1 MANSRDRQILNSIVN
16 PLLPIGEGVY
26 DLEGEC
32 FESSVNE
39 DIPDTE
45 ETRASKSFEKQ
56 GVACAERGR
65 HVEAIALFGQGILD
79 ILSLVCNF
87 YFSFSSQFC
96 LANIKSIIIDH
107 LLF

>member
-32 FESSVNE
+32 FKSSLNE

-45 ETRASKSFEKQ
+45 ETRTSKSFEKR
-56 GVACAERGR
+56 GVACAERGH

-79 ILSLVCNF
+79 ILSLVCSF
-87 YFSFSSQFC
+87 YLFITC
-96 LANIKSIIIDH
+96 LANIESIIIDSI
-107 LLF
+107 LF

>member
-26 DLEGEC
+26 DLEREC

-45 ETRASKSFEKQ
+45 ETRTSKSFEKQ
-56 GVACAERGR
+56 GVTCAERG
-65 HVEAIALFGQGILD
+65 HHAEAIALFGQGIFD
-79 ILSLVCNF
+79 ILSLVCRI
-87 YFSFSSQFC
+87 SFFI
-96 LANIKSIIIDH
+96 LKI
-107 LLF
+107 LEV

>member
-45 ETRASKSFEKQ
+45 ETRASKSFEQQ
-56 GVACAERGR
+56 GIACAERGH
-65 HVEAIALFGQGILD
+65 HVEAIALFGQGIPD
-79 ILSLVCNF
+79 ILSLVCRI
-87 YFSFSSQFC
+87 SFFTS
-96 LANIKSIIIDH
+96 LANIGSIIIDH
-107 LLF
+107 IYVLF